1 KLLVQDTLVPLV
13 VLLSITS
20 AVVWLAWRRR
30 YMAVGW
36 LWYLGMLVPVI
47 GLVQVGAQ
55 ARADRYT
62 YLPQIGLYIMIA
74 WGLRDL
80 ARAGRGG
87 TTLYAAMAAPI
98 IAVLAAIAWMQ
109 TSYWRDSVAL
119 WEHSVACQE
128 TNDFAQNSYAEAL
141 DADGQTDKAL

>member
-30 YMAVGW
+30 CLAVGW

-62 YLPQIGLYIMIA
+62 YLTQIGLYIMIA

-80 ARAGRGG
+80 ARSRRGRNAWS
-87 TTLYAAMAAPI
+87 AAAAAPI
-98 IAVLAAIAWMQ
+98 ITALTAVAWLQ
-109 TSYWRDSVAL
+109 TSHWQNGLTL
-119 WEHSVACQE
+119 WEHCVACQE
-128 TNDFAQNSYAEAL
+128 TNDFAQ
-141 DADGQTDKAL
+141 